1 MNRDF
6 VGMNERNGACLR
18 LPASCSLSSYIVLLF
33 QDCRRKRKRG
43 KRSKLTAKWEN
54 EDGKERCRRE
64 KPARRGAARR
74 SGFGPGCSGVAL
86 PCGDH
91 KGSRRILILVSPNL
105 LTYLTYPEE
114 LTEDS
119 SGTLRQLN
127 PKSSLF
133 FQTQSQVLSSQLP
146 ILLFASLFSLSFLF
160 SFSFSLHLSLCSLS
174 LAASSRF
181 QWCRVKITALYAFQ
195 ALIPRLYRPI

>member
-6 VGMNERNGACLR
+6 VGRMNERNGACPR
-18 LPASCSLSSYIVLLF
+18 LPASCPLSSYIVLLF
-33 QDCRRKRKRG
+33 QDCRRRRKRKRDRERERE
-43 KRSKLTAKWEN
+43 KSETEAAKWEN
-54 EDGKERCRRE
+54 EDGRERSRRK
-64 KPARRGAARR
+64 KPARR

-114 LTEDS
+114 LAEDS

-127 PKSSLF
+127 PKSSILSPTRQPPILICLSLF
-133 FQTQSQVLSSQLP
+133 FL
-146 ILLFASLFSLSFLF
+146 IFFSLSLF
-160 SFSFSLHLSLCSLS
+160 YLSLYGLS
-174 LAASSRF
+174 CLSCRF
-181 QWCRVKITALYAFQ
+181 FPFLVV
-195 ALIPRLYRPI
+195 PR

>member
-1 MNRDF
+1 MPTATSIVFIELLHRSALL
-6 VGMNERNGACLR
+6 G
-18 LPASCSLSSYIVLLF
+18 LSE
-33 QDCRRKRKRG
+33 KK
-43 KRSKLTAKWEN
+43 
-54 EDGKERCRRE
+54 KEREEIETNRKVGERRWKRAMPE
-64 KPARRGAARR
+64 REAGAARR

-181 QWCRVKITALYAFQ
+181 
-195 ALIPRLYRPI
+195 